1 MLTELSIYAII
12 DNSQEKGPIKMA
24 MINLSI
30 FKAMEVQK
38 AVEEKFGVHMHI
50 SDNCSGLYFNFDE
63 PPTQELI
70 DFAKDYFAKHENG
83 KLAVVLSP
91 NQEHMTLAEMES

>member
-1 MLTELSIYAII
+1 MRTVNI
-12 DNSQEKGPIKMA
+12 
-24 MINLSI
+24 SI
-30 FKAMEVQK
+30 FKAKEFQK
-38 AVEEKFGVHMHI
+38 TVEEEFGIHI
-50 SDNCSGLYFNFDE
+50 HVSDNCSGLYFNFDE

-83 KLAVVLSP
+83 KLDVVLSP